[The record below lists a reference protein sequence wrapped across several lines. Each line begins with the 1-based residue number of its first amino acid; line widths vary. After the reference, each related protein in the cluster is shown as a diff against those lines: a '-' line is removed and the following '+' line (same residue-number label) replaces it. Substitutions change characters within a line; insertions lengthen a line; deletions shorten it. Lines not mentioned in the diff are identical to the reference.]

1 MQVPNYGNVPAM
13 PMNASLMIQE
23 ATTNDSKHIENNN
36 AAINNIS
43 ISNIPPL
50 PNSEARDRKRLVDT
64 KKFQPQLSHEVEQQ
78 VLHSPNFNAKTFIS
92 KSLSGATDTQVSKFA
107 EKLVSLQDQ
116 LVIDRK
122 DMIYGNYKTFLT
134 VGTQINVLGTE
145 LQTLRKLVNDFH
157 VATTAIKEDAEQY
170 LANSQES
177 ISNEKFEKGH
187 SQRPSLTGGL
197 FPGRGLQA
205 PGRQN
210 NRNSVLML
218 ENMWAQDLNKLF
230 KIVEGAQKY
239 FPATAGRH
247 VLMESSGWYQL
258 HAATWK
264 PLQPIHVVLL
274 NDHLL
279 MATKKR
285 HRNENSLNNQSF
297 QNLVADVCWPL
308 TEIEIE
314 DLSKSEN
321 RNMQV
326 NRGQT
331 LTGFSVITGNST
343 FVYKTES
350 VEALKKVMS
359 TYERALKDLH
369 KPNGNSRETVATRK
383 VEKKGHSRHTSFDVS
398 ERARNLR
405 EVDDLI
411 NDLDVKIAHR
421 KFKEAVTV
429 IQTSLKEIV
438 DVDNVPATVVSAAQA
453 GPAALAIGNNLSI
466 ASSSKSR
473 KGSIA
478 LNTTT
483 LVNTDIKTLRSQ
495 ILKVKLDQRTKELTD
510 ILLADISQDYLGP
523 TQMKNYIQ
531 LLIRLGQPEA
541 VKKAFLGS
549 RRQLINK
556 RIKRVEFKG
565 DIPTYTEQIATIHF
579 RMIRTTVDIYQ
590 ACYPQK
596 EYSSSIVEW
605 AKAEVEDFVVTFA
618 RQLYN
623 VDPKSDIYIQC
634 ANITKEQSAQ
644 LKKVGLNLDFL
655 LDYIYEGPKK

>member
-1 MQVPNYGNVPAM
+1 MQIPSYGNVPAM
-13 PMNASLMIQE
+13 PINASSMIQE
-23 ATTNDSKHIENNN
+23 VQNANDTKIKTS
-36 AAINNIS
+36 INNI
-43 ISNIPPL
+43 PTL
-50 PNSEARDRKRLVDT
+50 PQSEARTRNQPVD
-64 KKFQPQLSHEVEQQ
+64 KKQYQPQLSHKEEQQ
-78 VLHSPNFNAKTFIS
+78 ILHSPNFNAKAFIS

-107 EKLVSLQDQ
+107 EKLVSLQEQ

-134 VGTQINVLGTE
+134 VGTQISVLGTE

-157 VATTAIKEDAEQY
+157 VATTAMKEDAEQY
-170 LANSQES
+170 LTNAQGN
-177 ISNEKFEKGH
+177 ISNEKFEKGQN
-187 SQRPSLTGGL
+187 QRSSLSGGL
-197 FPGRGLQA
+197 FPGRGLPA
-205 PGRQN
+205 NGRQN

-230 KIVEGAQKY
+230 KMVEGAQKY

-285 HRNENSLNNQSF
+285 HRNDNSLNTQPS
-297 QNLVADVCWPL
+297 QNFVADMCWPL
-308 TEIEIE
+308 SEINIE

-331 LTGFSVITGNST
+331 LTGFSVTTGNAT

-350 VEALKKVMS
+350 VEALKKVIS
-359 TYERALKDLH
+359 TYQRAIKDLN
-369 KPNGNSRETVATRK
+369 KPNGNSREGGTARK
-383 VEKKGHSRHTSFDVS
+383 PEKRGHSRHTSFDVS

-421 KFKEAVTV
+421 KFKDAVTV
-429 IQTSLKEIV
+429 IQKSSRETADIGSI
-438 DVDNVPATVVSAAQA
+438 PATVVSAAQA
-453 GPAALAIGNNLSI
+453 GPAALAIGNNFSI
-466 ASSSKSR
+466 SSSSSKSR

-495 ILKVKLDQRTKELTD
+495 ILKVKLDERIKELTD

-523 TQMKNYIQ
+523 TQMKSHIQ

-565 DIPTYTEQIATIHF
+565 DISAYIAQIATIHF

-590 ACYPQK
+590 ACYPQN
-596 EYSSSIVEW
+596 EYASSIVEW

-623 VDPKSDIYIQC
+623 VEPKSDIYIQC

-644 LKKVGLNLDFL
+644 LTKVGLNLDFL

>member
-1 MQVPNYGNVPAM
+1 
-13 PMNASLMIQE
+13 
-23 ATTNDSKHIENNN
+23 
-36 AAINNIS
+36 
-43 ISNIPPL
+43 
-50 PNSEARDRKRLVDT
+50 
-64 KKFQPQLSHEVEQQ
+64 
-78 VLHSPNFNAKTFIS
+78 
-92 KSLSGATDTQVSKFA
+92 
-107 EKLVSLQDQ
+107 
-116 LVIDRK
+116 
-122 DMIYGNYKTFLT
+122 
-134 VGTQINVLGTE
+134 
-145 LQTLRKLVNDFH
+145 
-157 VATTAIKEDAEQY
+157 
-170 LANSQES
+170 
-177 ISNEKFEKGH
+177 
-187 SQRPSLTGGL
+187 
-197 FPGRGLQA
+197 
-205 PGRQN
+205 
-210 NRNSVLML
+210 
-218 ENMWAQDLNKLF
+218 
-230 KIVEGAQKY
+230 
-239 FPATAGRH
+239 
-247 VLMESSGWYQL
+247 
-258 HAATWK
+258 
-264 PLQPIHVVLL
+264 
-274 NDHLL
+274 
-279 MATKKR
+279 
-285 HRNENSLNNQSF
+285 
-297 QNLVADVCWPL
+297 
-308 TEIEIE
+308 
-314 DLSKSEN
+314 
-321 RNMQV
+321 MQV
-326 NRGQT
+326 NSVQT
-331 LTGFSVITGNST
+331 LTGFSVITGNTT

-350 VEALKKVMS
+350 VEALKKVIS
-359 TYERALKDLH
+359 TYQRALKDLH
-369 KPNGNSRETVATRK
+369 KPNGNAREAVATRK

-429 IQTSLKEIV
+429 IQNSLKETV
-438 DVDNVPATVVSAAQA
+438 DVDSIPATVVSAAQA
-453 GPAALAIGNNLSI
+453 GPAALAIGNNLSV

-565 DIPTYTEQIATIHF
+565 DIPTYIEQIATIHF

-623 VDPKSDIYIQC
+623 VDSKSDVYIQC